1 MGVISNM
8 SNEVYHAT
16 AGISSS
22 AAKAVY
28 KKSLAHWKG
37 EKRNPN
43 NPAFAMGTSVHALL
57 LEPERNLVIKGPK
70 TKASAAFKTMKE
82 GLEEDQVLLTEVEYH
97 VANRI
102 AKGALA
108 NPTCEK
114 ALKHPDRLNEIS
126 IFEKCPITSLMLK
139 TRPDLM
145 IESENTVYDVKT
157 TQDASPRGFGV
168 TECVKYGY
176 FLQGAFYVYVC
187 KLAGF
192 DISEFSFIAC
202 EKSAP
207 YVSHM
212 HVMGPE
218 VMEWATV
225 QLHKTLA
232 IIAQAQEAEEYDTGW
247 GDYSILEKPKW
258 L

>member
-43 NPAFAMGTSVHALL
+43 NPAFAMGTAVHALL
-57 LEPERNLVIKGPK
+57 LEPERDLVIRGPK
-70 TKASAAFKTMKE
+70 TKASAAFKDMKE
-82 GLEEDQVLLTEVEYH
+82 GLVEDQVLLTEVEYN
-97 VANRI
+97 VANCI
-102 AKGALA
+102 ARGALA
-108 NPTCEK
+108 NSTCEK
-114 ALKHPDRLNEIS
+114 ALKHPDRVNEIS
-126 IFEKCPITSLMLK
+126 IFAKCPITSLMLK

-157 TQDASPRGFGV
+157 TLDASPRGFGV

-232 IIAQAQEAEEYDTGW
+232 IIAQAEEAEKYDTGW

>member
-1 MGVISNM
+1 MGVITNM

-43 NPAFAMGTSVHALL
+43 NPAFAMGTAVHALL
-57 LEPERNLVIKGPK
+57 LEPERDLVIRGPK
-70 TKASAAFKTMKE
+70 TKASAAFKDMKE
-82 GLEEDQVLLTEVEYH
+82 GLVEDQVLLTEVEYN
-97 VANRI
+97 VANCI
-102 AKGALA
+102 ARGALA
-108 NPTCEK
+108 NSTCEK
-114 ALKHPDRLNEIS
+114 ALKHPDRVNEIS
-126 IFEKCPITSLMLK
+126 IFAKCPITSLMLK

-157 TQDASPRGFGV
+157 TLDASPRGFGV

-232 IIAQAQEAEEYDTGW
+232 IIAQAEEAEKYDTGW

>member
-1 MGVISNM
+1 MGVITNM
-8 SNEVYHAT
+8 SNEVYHDT
-16 AGISSS
+16 SGISSS

-28 KKSLAHWKG
+28 KKTLAHWKG

-57 LEPERNLVIKGPK
+57 LEPERDLVIKGPK
-70 TKASAAFKTMKE
+70 TKASAAFKEMKE
-82 GLEEDQVLLTEVEYH
+82 ELAEDQVLLTEVEYH

-102 AKGALA
+102 AKGALG
-108 NPTCEK
+108 NPTCAK
-114 ALKHPDRLNEIS
+114 ALKHPDRVNEIS
-126 IFEKCPITSLMLK
+126 IFQKDPISQLMLK

-157 TQDASPRGFGV
+157 TQDASPRGFSS
-168 TECVKYGY
+168 ECSKYSY

-232 IIAQAQEAEEYDTGW
+232 VIAQAQDAEEYGTGW